1 MKDFCKKCVLPI
13 DYLNIK
19 LDENGI
25 CQWCRDYKQIDYL
38 GADTLLKDIQEPL
51 SRNTSKKY
59 DCVVGFSGGRDSTF
73 ILWYVVKILKLR
85 PLAVFSDDLFIPEF
99 AYDNIKNTAQV
110 LRVDL
115 KIIKHNYLKKCVKH
129 HLSAWIKRPVAE
141 TLMFIN
147 VGERLGYETLVEQ
160 EAIKE
165 GVKLIFGGRSPI
177 QSEETYKT
185 DIMKINHKGGR
196 FSWFLGWCKQVL
208 LNPALIMNPYC
219 LKLQYLEFMI
229 TRKKEKMIKKHNLV
243 IIHPYYK
250 YVHWEEKTIENV
262 LFNELDWKMPNDA
275 KTSGR
280 IGCQIDTLRQY
291 LFYRTLGYND
301 YNVDLSVLIR
311 DNQIT
316 REEAINKLKEVQT
329 LPVEYI
335 KMIVNNA
342 GIDAEKFMKILD
354 KKYPSNEN

>member
-38 GADTLLKDIQEPL
+38 GADNLLKDIQEPL

-99 AYDNIKNTAQV
+99 AYDNIKNTAQI
-110 LRVDL
+110 LGVDL

-208 LNPALIMNPYC
+208 LNPALIMNLYC

-229 TRKKEKMIKKHNLV
+229 TRKKEKLIEKNNLV

-250 YVHWEEKTIENV
+250 YVRWEEKTIENV
-262 LFNELDWKMPNDA
+262 LFNELQWKLPEGA
-275 KTSGR
+275 KTTSR
-280 IGCQIDTLRQY
+280 IGCEVDTLRQY
-291 LFYRTLGYND
+291 LYYRILGYND
-301 YNVDLSVLIR
+301 HNIDLSVMIR
-311 DNQIT
+311 DKQIS
-316 REEAINKLKEVQT
+316 REEAIVKLQEAQNI
-329 LPVEYI
+329 PVEDI
-335 KMIVNNA
+335 KMILTKA
-342 GIDAEKFMKILD
+342 EIDAEKFMKILD
-354 KKYPSNEN
+354 EKYPLNEN

>member
-110 LRVDL
+110 LGVDL

-229 TRKKEKMIKKHNLV
+229 TRKKEKLIKKNNLE
-243 IIHPYYK
+243 IIHPFYK
-250 YVHWEEKTIENV
+250 YVRWEEKTIENV
-262 LFNELDWKMPNDA
+262 LFNELQWKLPEGA
-275 KTSGR
+275 KTTSR
-280 IGCQIDTLRQY
+280 IGCEVDTLRQY
-291 LFYRTLGYND
+291 LYYRILGYND
-301 YNVDLSVLIR
+301 HNIDLSVMIR
-311 DNQIT
+311 DKQIS
-316 REEAINKLKEVQT
+316 REEAIVKLQEAQNI
-329 LPVEYI
+329 PVEDI
-335 KMIVNNA
+335 KMILTKA
-342 GIDAEKFMKILD
+342 EIDAEKFMKILD
-354 KKYPSNEN
+354 EKYPLN